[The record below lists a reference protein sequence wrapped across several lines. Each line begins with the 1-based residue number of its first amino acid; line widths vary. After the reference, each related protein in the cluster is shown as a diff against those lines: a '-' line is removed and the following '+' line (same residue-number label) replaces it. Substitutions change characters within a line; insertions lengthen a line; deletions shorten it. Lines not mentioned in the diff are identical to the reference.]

1 MTQKEAGSAQM
12 PPTRYETLLIANPE
26 IQKEAVEELVKKAT
40 ATLKKYGANLTKS
53 TEWGRRRLAFE
64 IKKQTDGYYM
74 VIEFD
79 GRTEAVKRFQDFL
92 GLHDQVLRYMTT
104 KKDSS
109 LESPLAEIASKAE

>member
-1 MTQKEAGSAQM
+1 MTQKEASVGQM

-26 IQKEAVEELVKKAT
+26 IQKEAVEELVKKSS
-40 ATLKKYGANLTKS
+40 ATLKKYGANLTKT

-79 GRTEAVKRFQDFL
+79 GRTESVKRFQDFL
-92 GLHDQVLRYMTT
+92 ALNDQVLRFMTT
-104 KKDSS
+104 RKDSNA
-109 LESPLAEIASKAE
+109 ESPLDMPARAE